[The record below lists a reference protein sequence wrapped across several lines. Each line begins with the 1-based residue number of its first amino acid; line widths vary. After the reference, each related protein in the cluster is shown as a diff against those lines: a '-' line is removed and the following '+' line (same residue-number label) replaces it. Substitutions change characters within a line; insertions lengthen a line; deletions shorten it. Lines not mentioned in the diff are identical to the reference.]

1 MHATHIS
8 GRGDPLPVAL
18 RRATVQ
24 DAAAFAR
31 QMGDPQVYPFT
42 MQLPYASEEIWHQ
55 RLTDNLQPAQ
65 ARDLL
70 LVAESEGRLVGSAGL
85 HPQPQSRR
93 RHAAMLGITV
103 VGEAQGR
110 GVGRALMAALCDY
123 ADGWVGLLRIE
134 LSVFAD
140 NARAIALYERFGF
153 EHEGRFRGYAL
164 RNGVYEDVLTMARWH
179 PRPPVRRGE
188 SDDSVAA

>member
-1 MHATHIS
+1 MQAS
-8 GRGDPLPVAL
+8 VRNDPLPVTL

-31 QMGDPQVYPFT
+31 LMGDPTVYSAT
-42 MQLPYASEEIWHQ
+42 MQLPYASEEVWHQ
-55 RLTDNLQPAQ
+55 RLTDNLLPTRAL
-65 ARDLL
+65 DML
-70 LVAESEGRLVGSAGL
+70 LVAEHEGNLVGSAGL
-85 HPQPQSRR
+85 HPQLQSRR

-110 GVGRALMAALCDY
+110 GVGRALMQALCDQ
-123 ADGWVGLLRIE
+123 ADGWAGLLRIE

-153 EHEGRFRGYAL
+153 VHEGRFRGYAL
-164 RNGVYEDVLTMARWH
+164 RNGVYEDVLAMARWH
-179 PRPPVRRGE
+179 PRPPVRREDGDL
-188 SDDSVAA
+188 SDNAAS